1 MPVYGIGK
9 QPERRA
15 GRKGGT
21 AVFSIPNAVI
31 ATALILVLYG
41 LSSFAVRKRWE
52 HSVVL
57 NPLKII
63 ANSSGRA
70 SLSSAQVFFFTLIVL
85 WLAIYWAIQEGKLI
99 SIDNS
104 VLGLLGI
111 AIVGS
116 GVGKITDSTR
126 FRATGENWA
135 WARRKKWIKKD
146 FTRVSVE
153 REPEIGDLLA
163 SDQGFDIARFQ
174 AVGFSLVVG
183 IALLYKGAT
192 AVDAEAFAKFTID
205 ETYLT
210 LLGVSQGAYVGGKYV
225 GNNLFRELNAKLDKV
240 RSLEVAFI
248 SSVASSTEWKD
259 KAAQDRT
266 ISLARETCAPNE
278 YVAYMSSATEAA
290 EIVGEMTGNPIEG
303 ASIEPELPSVA

>member
-1 MPVYGIGK
+1 MVVYGIGK
-9 QPERRA
+9 QLERR
-15 GRKGGT
+15 GRRKGGT
-21 AVFSIPNAVI
+21 AVFSILHAIV
-31 ATALILVLYG
+31 AAALILVLYG
-41 LSSFAVRKRWE
+41 LSGFAVRNRWE
-52 HSVVL
+52 HRIVL

-63 ANSSGRA
+63 SDSSGKA

-85 WLAIYWAIQEGKLI
+85 WLAIYWALHEGKLI

-146 FTRVSVE
+146 FTRASLK
-153 REPEIGDLLA
+153 RKPEIGDLLA

-183 IALLYKGAT
+183 ISLLYKGAT
-192 AVDAEAFAKFTID
+192 AADAEAFSKFTID
-205 ETYLT
+205 EAYLT
-210 LLGVSQGAYVGGKYV
+210 LIGVSQGAYVGGKYV

-248 SSVASSTEWKD
+248 SSVASSAEWKD
-259 KAAQDRT
+259 KAAQDRSM
-266 ISLARETCAPNE
+266 SLARETCAPNE

-290 EIVGEMTGNPIEG
+290 EIVGDMTGKPIDT
-303 ASIEPELPSVA
+303 ASIHPELPTVA

>member
-1 MPVYGIGK
+1 M
-9 QPERRA
+9 
-15 GRKGGT
+15 
-21 AVFSIPNAVI
+21 FSILHAIV
-31 ATALILVLYG
+31 ATVLILVLYG
-41 LSSFAVRKRWE
+41 LSSFAVRTRWE
-52 HSVVL
+52 HKFLL

-63 ANSSGRA
+63 ADVGGRA

-85 WLAIYWAIQEGKLI
+85 WLAIYWVVQEGKLI

-135 WARRKKWIKKD
+135 WARKKNWVKKD
-146 FTRVSVE
+146 FTKASVE
-153 REPEIGDLLA
+153 RTPKIGDLLA

-192 AVDAEAFAKFTID
+192 AADADAFSKFTID
-205 ETYLT
+205 ETYLA
-210 LLGVSQGAYVGGKYV
+210 LIGISQGAYVGGKYV
-225 GNNLFRELNAKLDKV
+225 GSNLFRELNTTLDKV
-240 RSLEVAFI
+240 RSLEVSFI
-248 SSVASSTEWKD
+248 SAVANSAEWKGM
-259 KAAQDRT
+259 AAQDRS
-266 ISLARETCAPNE
+266 INLACETCAPNE
-278 YVAYMSSATEAA
+278 YIAYMSSATGAA
-290 EIVGEMTGNPIEG
+290 EIVGHMTGNPIG
-303 ASIEPELPSVA
+303 TASIQPDLPPAA